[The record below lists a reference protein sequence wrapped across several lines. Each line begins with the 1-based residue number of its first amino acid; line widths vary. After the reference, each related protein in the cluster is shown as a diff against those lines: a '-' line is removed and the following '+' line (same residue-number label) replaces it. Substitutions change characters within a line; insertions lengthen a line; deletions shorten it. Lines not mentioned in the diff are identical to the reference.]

1 MNIDNRSIAS
11 RLVSFVKW
19 VVAWERRTPDISYS
33 NRRLADDLLCTTSE
47 CLENPGAGEEVVL
60 ILLDVS
66 DVAHEE
72 YLVELMGR

>member
-1 MNIDNRSIAS
+1 
-11 RLVSFVKW
+11 
-19 VVAWERRTPDISYS
+19 
-33 NRRLADDLLCTTSE
+33 LLCTTSE